1 MPANTGAAGAI
12 LLRQNLPQH
21 AKPCAPV
28 RCEINPVKAV
38 RLTLICHA
46 LTQAQKTGRLHRADD
61 GILPLTQQPF
71 ADLAGAQLLTAPERR
86 ACETAAWLAEQVQVE
101 PALAD
106 CDLGRWQGLTLKQ
119 LQAEQPHALAEWL
132 QDPTSDV
139 HGGESFAVLCQRVA
153 TWLAAFDRPGEWLAV
168 THPMV
173 MRAVLVQVFGCPMSA
188 SQRIDVL
195 PLSRLEL
202 SFTGQWRLRLG

>member
-1 MPANTGAAGAI
+1 MGPCP
-12 LLRQNLPQH
+12 LRR
-21 AKPCAPV
+21 A
-28 RCEINPVKAV
+28 PVKAV

-61 GILPLTQQPF
+61 GILPLTQHPDAIVPGMQV
-71 ADLAGAQLLTAPERR
+71 LTAPERR
-86 ACETAAWLAEQVQVE
+86 ACETAAWLSGLAQSE

-106 CDLGRWQGLTLKQ
+106 CDLGRWQGLPLKQ
-119 LQAEQPHALAEWL
+119 LQSEQPQALADWL
-132 QDPTSDV
+132 QDPASAV
-139 HGGESFAVLCQRVA
+139 HGGESFAALCQRVA
-153 TWLAAFDRPGEWLAV
+153 SWLAAFDTPGEWLAV

-173 MRAVLVQVFGCPMSA
+173 MRAVLVQVLGCPMQA